1 MLTDTILPA
10 LATFA
15 FLALV
20 MLPLERL
27 FPRRAQ
33 PILRREWWT
42 DLAFFAGQQLVWRGL
57 ALALL
62 GALGHWLDANMP
74 NSARAAIAGL
84 DPLVQALLAI
94 VLCDLVVYWGHRL
107 SHAVPL
113 LWRFHRVHHTAPT
126 LDWLAAYREHP
137 VDGLYTM
144 VLENLPALALGFRLE
159 AIAGFVMLR
168 GIWAVFI
175 HSNIR
180 LPVGPLKY
188 VLGSPELHHWHH
200 HVGHGGAKNFAN
212 LMPLMDL
219 VFGTY
224 YAPRGVEPERLGT
237 DEAVPHRYLAQL
249 AFPFLPAARV
259 RPAPADQAMRSTVC
273 PCECPSPTCRNAS
286 AASPSA

>member
-1 MLTDTILPA
+1 MLADPILPA
-10 LATFA
+10 LVTFV
-15 FLALV
+15 FFALV
-20 MLPLERL
+20 MGPLERL

-33 PILRREWWT
+33 PVLRVEWWT
-42 DLAFFAGQQLVWRGL
+42 DLAFFAGQQLVWRAV

-62 GALGHWLDANMP
+62 GALGHVFDDHLPVAM
-74 NSARAAIAGL
+74 RAEVAAL
-84 DPLVQALLAI
+84 DPIVQALLAI

-107 SHAVPL
+107 SHRVPL
-113 LWRFHRVHHTAPT
+113 LWRFHRVHHTSPA

-137 VDGLYTM
+137 VDGIYTM
-144 VLENLPALALGFRLE
+144 VLENLPALLLGFRLE

-180 LPVGPLKY
+180 LPLGPLKY

-200 HVGHGGAKNFAN
+200 HTGHGGHRNFAN

-224 YAPRGVEPERLGT
+224 YAPKHSAPDRLGT
-237 DEAVPHRYLAQL
+237 DEPLPHRYLAQL
-249 AFPFLPAARV
+249 VHPFKV
-259 RPAPADQAMRSTVC
+259 RLRLRRPGYFFSATRRS
-273 PCECPSPTCRNAS
+273 RN
-286 AASPSA
+286 